1 MPLTE
6 YFYLLWSADY
16 GRMEHNKYRVRFQTD
31 DERILLFLGK
41 MDAMKAAVLEEY
53 RKMVWKE
60 VPIPEITGDEVL
72 MKVKYACICGSD
84 QHIFRGE
91 FHPRTRLPLIQ
102 GHEFSAEIVETGPE
116 VKKLR
121 KGDRV
126 AVDPIIWCG
135 KCPACERHHYPA
147 CTSLKLMGVDLDG
160 GFAEYAKAPEHML
173 FRVSPGISDK
183 QAALVEVLSIGFHAC
198 NRASVG
204 PDDSLV
210 IWGAGKVGQC
220 ILQAARTKT
229 KNTLIMVDILDA
241 RLGMAEKAYPGI
253 HVINAAQEDPVEKIR
268 DITGGRGV
276 DIAFEAVGHF
286 KEIPGKVNPV
296 RGCIQSIRG
305 AGKVCVLGL
314 SDEPTPI
321 LFKELIWKEASLVAS
336 RVTQGEFA
344 ETIEN
349 LQKGT
354 LKPDALISDVLSADK
369 AQEAFER
376 LEAEPEKHLKIL
388 LKF

>member
-1 MPLTE
+1 
-6 YFYLLWSADY
+6 
-16 GRMEHNKYRVRFQTD
+16 
-31 DERILLFLGK
+31 
-41 MDAMKAAVLEEY
+41 MKAAVLEEY
-53 RKMVWKE
+53 GKMVWKE
-60 VPIPEITGDEVL
+60 VPTPEITGDEVL
-72 MKVKYACICGSD
+72 MKVRYACICGSD
-84 QHIFRGE
+84 QHIFKGE
-91 FHPRTRLPLIQ
+91 FHPRTCLPLIQ

-116 VKKLR
+116 VKSFR
-121 KGDRV
+121 SGDRV

-147 CTSLKLMGVDLDG
+147 CTTLKLIGVDLDG
-160 GFAEYAKAPEHML
+160 GFAEYVKAPEHML
-173 FRVSPGISDK
+173 FRVTPDITDE

-198 NRASVG
+198 NRASLEAN
-204 PDDSLV
+204 DTLV

-229 KNTLIMVDILDA
+229 LKPIMMVDVLDA
-241 RLGMAEKAYPGI
+241 RLGRAKKAYPDI

-268 DITGGRGV
+268 EITGGRGV

-314 SDEPTPI
+314 SDEVTPV
-321 LFKELIWKEASLVAS
+321 LFKELIWREAMLIAS
-336 RVTQGEFA
+336 RVTHGEFA

-354 LKPDALISDVLSADK
+354 LKPDALVSDVLTADK
-369 AQEAFER
+369 AQEAFEM

-388 LKF
+388 LKL

>member
-1 MPLTE
+1 
-6 YFYLLWSADY
+6 
-16 GRMEHNKYRVRFQTD
+16 
-31 DERILLFLGK
+31 
-41 MDAMKAAVLEEY
+41 MKAAVLEEY
-53 RKMVWKE
+53 GKMVWKE
-60 VPIPEITGDEVL
+60 VPTPEISGNEVL

-84 QHIFRGE
+84 QHIFKGE

-116 VKKLR
+116 VKNFR

-147 CTSLKLMGVDLDG
+147 CTTLKLIGVDLDG
-160 GFAEYAKAPEHML
+160 GFAEYVKAPEPML
-173 FRVSPGISDK
+173 FRITPELSDE

-204 PDDSLV
+204 KDDTIA

-220 ILQAARTKT
+220 ILQAVRTKT
-229 KNTLIMVDILDA
+229 LNTVVMVDVLEA
-241 RLGMAEKAYPGI
+241 RLERAAKAYPGI
-253 HVINAAQEDPVEKIR
+253 HLVNAAKEDPVEKIR
-268 DITGGRGV
+268 EITGGRGV
-276 DIAFEAVGHF
+276 DIAFEVVGHY

-314 SDEPTPI
+314 SDEVTPV
-321 LFKELIWKEASLVAS
+321 LFKELIWREATLIAS
-336 RVTQGEFA
+336 RVTHGEFT

-354 LKPDALISDVLSADK
+354 LKPDALISDILTADK
-369 AQEAFER
+369 AQKAFEM